1 MRAAA
6 LAPATDAGERDVRPA
21 RGLNKALR
29 VGLRSFG
36 RAIGKNALFE
46 ALGASSVPDVAGIV
60 DCGRDLRGRE
70 QGFRNLHTR
79 KYTGKRFPNG

>member
-1 MRAAA
+1 
-6 LAPATDAGERDVRPA
+6 
-21 RGLNKALR
+21 
-29 VGLRSFG
+29 
-36 RAIGKNALFE
+36 
-46 ALGASSVPDVAGIV
+46 VAGIV